1 MKEALDDVDYFYLNR
16 SGNFDSIP
24 ACWKNLE
31 DPQCREVA
39 TLLGSFYDESCGD
52 HNKEPWLIPNLKK
65 YLNLG

>member
-31 DPQCREVA
+31 EPQRGEFA
-39 TLLGSFYDESCGD
+39 TLLSSFYDESCGD
-52 HNKEPWLIPNLKK
+52 RNKEP
-65 YLNLG
+65 